1 MSGGLRALAAALI
14 AAAALQP
21 ARFALAE
28 EPAAAA
34 RFRDPQ
40 DGWLD
45 FGQFLDTAYGF
56 VPLVAPITE
65 PAVGYG
71 AVGALVFIDRSAPGW
86 GERGARPNMAVV
98 GALGT
103 ENGTR
108 GAFGGHLGS
117 WMDGRLR
124 TLVAVADADVNLE
137 FFGLGGDRPPGGPGL
152 RYSVAARGGVAGAS
166 YRLGATPL
174 WVGARYAAATTSVDL
189 SDPGSG
195 LAGFTSGDLG
205 LRLAGIT
212 PSLTLDLRDNFFTPT
227 DGWYVDLSVPTF
239 REALG
244 SDRNFR
250 KTTLTAIGYRPL
262 GHATFLSVRGLAE
275 TSSSGTPFYLRP
287 YVGLRGVQVL
297 RYQGEQAA
305 SVEAELRWQFHP
317 RFSVVGFAGAGVAR
331 SDAAQLERDK
341 SVTAGGVGFRYL
353 IARQYGLH
361 MGLDVAFGPDKP
373 VIYVV
378 FGNAWLRP

>member
-1 MSGGLRALAAALI
+1 MSGRWRALAAALI

-21 ARFALAE
+21 GRSALAE
-28 EPAAAA
+28 EPSAPAS
-34 RFRDPQ
+34 FRDPQ

-45 FGQFLDTAYGF
+45 FSQFLDTAYGF
-56 VPLVAPITE
+56 IPLAAPITE

-71 AVGALVFIDRSAPGW
+71 AVGALAFIDRRAPGW
-86 GERGARPNMAVV
+86 GERGARPNIAVV

-108 GAFGGHLGS
+108 GAFAGHLGS
-117 WMDGRLR
+117 WLDGRLR

-152 RYSVAARGGVAGAS
+152 KYSVAARGGAAGAS

-174 WVGARYAAATTSVDL
+174 WVGARYASVDTSVDL
-189 SDPGSG
+189 GDQNSG
-195 LAGFTSGDLG
+195 LASFTSGDLG
-205 LRLAGIT
+205 LRLAGVT

-244 SDRNFR
+244 SDRDFR

-262 GHATFLSVRGLAE
+262 GGATFLSVRGLA
-275 TSSSGTPFYLRP
+275 
-287 YVGLRGVQVL
+287 
-297 RYQGEQAA
+297 
-305 SVEAELRWQFHP
+305 
-317 RFSVVGFAGAGVAR
+317 
-331 SDAAQLERDK
+331 
-341 SVTAGGVGFRYL
+341 
-353 IARQYGLH
+353 
-361 MGLDVAFGPDKP
+361 
-373 VIYVV
+373 
-378 FGNAWLRP
+378 